1 MKKAYKY
8 FFYISLI
15 LGLLL
20 FISAEF
26 IIIYSFGKEYI
37 ESIPLL
43 ELYSLA
49 ILFSSIGAINSI
61 YLKVT
66 NLQKRIM
73 SRHILNVVLNVVLN
87 YFLIYQYGVI
97 GSVYATLIALFV
109 STVLYD
115 LFDKK
120 LKIMNRYKLS
130 IFTLTENDK

>member
-1 MKKAYKY
+1 
-8 FFYISLI
+8 
-15 LGLLL
+15 
-20 FISAEF
+20 
-26 IIIYSFGKEYI
+26 
-37 ESIPLL
+37 
-43 ELYSLA
+43 
-49 ILFSSIGAINSI
+49 
-61 YLKVT
+61 
-66 NLQKRIM
+66 M